1 MRIALLVDPSTE
13 PLPPADLA
21 ARPGARVMVL
31 PPAPRFAHALASAM
45 HTYGAGSDAVL
56 VVQAAGEGF
65 VDAATWEET
74 LSRDAI
80 DVDDDSTIEA
90 RIAEASHALDE
101 GRLDDAST
109 GYSLCNH
116 LLSDEVGPRRAEVL
130 TCLGQI
136 AETRGN
142 TEEAT
147 HRLDHALAIFP
158 AHRGALA
165 MRLQLAR
172 RLGDPATAAAMAKRL
187 LAFATADDERI
198 ALLTAAADDGLRVA
212 VDMMNTALSIRPHD
226 ALLLDRLR
234 AVHEASA
241 DWSRAVDV
249 AVAAAEQLRD
259 RQARARAFVEAAA
272 TSASRAKNVGR
283 AVALYE
289 AAIADDPEV
298 PGAFEAIEKVL
309 LDDGDYAGA
318 ERAYVRQLQRLAGR
332 GAAEAALLDKLAR
345 VRQDRLGDARGAIEA
360 LDRLA
365 VLRPDDV
372 DARTR
377 LAGLLEAKGED
388 ALAIK
393 CLEVAALYA
402 PSRPETF
409 RAMARIFNATG
420 DADRAY
426 CACGVLVHLGEADL
440 DEQMTYQQFA
450 PEVAIRPS
458 QPLDEAEWEMLL
470 PGDLDAVAT
479 ALFAAIAPAA
489 IAARV
494 DQLRSNKQLPK
505 LDPAEKQDVERST
518 VSAVRTVGWVSR
530 LLGVPTPAVYV
541 RQHEVPGGAAV
552 MTVPEPAMALGP
564 SILSGRPVSELAF
577 LFARELTHLRV
588 TSRVLTFYPSLEEL
602 KALVTSAISL
612 VIGRSGALPPEVDRL
627 TRDLG
632 PRLDPAHRSALAT
645 AVRAI
650 TDRGGKLDLHA
661 WLRAA
666 ERSACRAGLLAC
678 GDLTIAARVLS
689 VDGRVVG
696 GMSAAERLRDLVPF
710 SVSQRYGG
718 LRTMLGIAARTSQ
731 VG

>member
-1 MRIALLVDPSTE
+1 
-13 PLPPADLA
+13 
-21 ARPGARVMVL
+21 
-31 PPAPRFAHALASAM
+31 
-45 HTYGAGSDAVL
+45 
-56 VVQAAGEGF
+56 
-65 VDAATWEET
+65 
-74 LSRDAI
+74 
-80 DVDDDSTIEA
+80 
-90 RIAEASHALDE
+90 
-101 GRLDDAST
+101 DAST

-147 HRLDHALAIFP
+147 HWLDHALAIFP
-158 AHRGALA
+158 THRGALA

-212 VDMMNTALSIRPHD
+212 VDMMHTALSIRPHD

-409 RAMARIFNATG
+409 RAMA
-420 DADRAY
+420 
-426 CACGVLVHLGEADL
+426 
-440 DEQMTYQQFA
+440 
-450 PEVAIRPS
+450 
-458 QPLDEAEWEMLL
+458 
-470 PGDLDAVAT
+470 
-479 ALFAAIAPAA
+479 
-489 IAARV
+489 
-494 DQLRSNKQLPK
+494 
-505 LDPAEKQDVERST
+505 
-518 VSAVRTVGWVSR
+518 
-530 LLGVPTPAVYV
+530 
-541 RQHEVPGGAAV
+541 
-552 MTVPEPAMALGP
+552 
-564 SILSGRPVSELAF
+564 
-577 LFARELTHLRV
+577 
-588 TSRVLTFYPSLEEL
+588 
-602 KALVTSAISL
+602 
-612 VIGRSGALPPEVDRL
+612 
-627 TRDLG
+627 
-632 PRLDPAHRSALAT
+632 
-645 AVRAI
+645 
-650 TDRGGKLDLHA
+650 
-661 WLRAA
+661 
-666 ERSACRAGLLAC
+666 
-678 GDLTIAARVLS
+678 
-689 VDGRVVG
+689 
-696 GMSAAERLRDLVPF
+696 
-710 SVSQRYGG
+710 
-718 LRTMLGIAARTSQ
+718 
-731 VG
+731 